1 MTNTRGVLSN
11 SIVCESFLQSNAPD
25 ILTLSNLE
33 DSINS
38 SKFPVRDYL
47 PLIRKDSL
55 TQIYG
60 LAVYMKVE
68 LPFPWKS
75 YVGKWLTL
83 LYSASYFI
91 FHSSYRPALL
101 IFLSLKFLIALH
113 WLTFH
118 WRFVRTLLSLFSLFT
133 LQTQTRMLLLIEQYL
148 MILLLIRIAFVIIY
162 EVFHGRFNA
171 GASAAAADFW

>member
-1 MTNTRGVLSN
+1 
-11 SIVCESFLQSNAPD
+11 
-25 ILTLSNLE
+25 
-33 DSINS
+33 
-38 SKFPVRDYL
+38 
-47 PLIRKDSL
+47 
-55 TQIYG
+55 
-60 LAVYMKVE
+60 MKVE
-68 LPFPWKS
+68 LPFPWKL

-101 IFLSLKFLIALH
+101 IFLPLKFLIALH

-148 MILLLIRIAFVIIY
+148 IILLLIRIAFVIIY
-162 EVFHGRFNA
+162 EVFHGRLSLTLVPLLLLLTFDND
-171 GASAAAADFW
+171 SWLVLMYVDPSF